1 MPPLFDEAQ
10 IHNALRNEAL
20 PELARLAGDQR
31 LRERALDRFDRDEPP
46 PYLSST
52 DDEEYLENELPL
64 GSDGSGVL
72 QEFVDLMKQ
81 PLTDAERDTV
91 AMDLHFSGK
100 VYQPGH
106 RYHQEAVIEAQ
117 RIRRVCRELRPANA
131 EAQKFLDFQG
141 RAGDERLNILVR
153 RNIKRRWRKLGVWN
167 PQWGIPG
174 RRNGTNPD
182 DDASKW
188 KWRWQHGDAA
198 AEWTP
203 SATATAANPK
213 HPITRALALRQGL
226 LHGEH
231 APVPPRSRLPDDA
244 SASQAESFIISR
256 PWFVFMA
263 EYFEERERFYRIPP
277 MKRRHYREPIA
288 KPVIERWKSRGDWR
302 DEWDQPVEGAYVP
315 GWKWRH
321 ESPSPEPEDLTPL
334 ETMDLEFTPSE
345 VDALE
350 AIRPPT
356 PPPPP
361 PPRSHS
367 PRHFPSGDQTVHS
380 GTGLF
385 SSHPLPRAPP
395 TPPAADD
402 SAPEV
407 PEPAQAAP
415 QQQQQQPRRRP
426 RQRKDEQ
433 PVQPVRRSAR
443 IAAMNKTKANPP
455 PPPAPAPPPQARQSR
470 QRAAR
475 APVGEQPAGRPKT
488 DRSTRAQRR
497 AAASDK
503 PSARSMQAEKPTTAR
518 SRGRPKKKTGRR

>member
-1 MPPLFDEAQ
+1 MPPPLFDEAQ

-20 PELARLAGDQR
+20 PELARLAADDR
-31 LRERALDRFDRDEPP
+31 LRELAVNRFDRDEPP
-46 PYLSST
+46 PYVSST
-52 DDEEYLENELPL
+52 EDDEYYENELPL
-64 GSDGSGVL
+64 GVDGNAVL
-72 QEFVDLMKQ
+72 EEFADVLNP
-81 PLTDAERDTV
+81 PLDDTERDMV
-91 AMDLHFSGK
+91 AIKLWYYAK
-100 VYQPGH
+100 VYEPGH
-106 RYHQEAVIEAQ
+106 RYRQEA
-117 RIRRVCRELRPANA
+117 RVEEKRVRSLWWKLQPANDDA
-131 EAQKFLDFQG
+131 KKFLDFVG
-141 RAGDERLNILVR
+141 RPGDERVNIIVR

-174 RRNGTNPD
+174 RRNSTNPN

-188 KWRWQHGDAA
+188 KWWWQHGDAA

-203 SATATAANPK
+203 SATATATNPK
-213 HPITRALALRQGL
+213 HPITRALELRRDLQR
-226 LHGEH
+226 GEH
-231 APVPPRSRLPDDA
+231 APVMPRSRLPDDA
-244 SASQAESFIISR
+244 SASQAESFIMSR
-256 PWFVFMA
+256 PWAV
-263 EYFEERERFYRIPP
+263 YQTDYVEELQRFNRIPP
-277 MKRRHYREPIA
+277 QKARHYLDSMA
-288 KPVIERWKSRGDWR
+288 KPVIERWKSRGDWK
-302 DEWDQPVEGAYVP
+302 DEWGAPDSEVVP

-361 PPRSHS
+361 RAPS
-367 PRHFPSGDQTVHS
+367 PRHFPSGDQTVPS

-402 SAPEV
+402 AAPEV

-426 RQRKDEQ
+426 RQRNDEQ
-433 PVQPVRRSAR
+433 PAQPVRRSAR
-443 IAAMNKTKANPP
+443 IAAMNKANPP
-455 PPPAPAPPPQARQSR
+455 APAPAPAPPPQARQSR

-475 APVGEQPAGRPKT
+475 APAGQQPAGRPKT

-497 AAASDK
+497 AAASDT
-503 PSARSMQAEKPTTAR
+503 PSARSGQAEKPTTAR
-518 SRGRPKKKTGRR
+518 SRGRPKKKTARR